1 MARVLVA
8 CEFSGV
14 VRDAFRRRGHD
25 AWSCDLLPADDG
37 SPYHHQG
44 DIIEFLRQNPK
55 WDLIIAHPPCF
66 RLCNSGVRWLA
77 ERNLWNE
84 MREAAKFFKF
94 FLDYDC
100 PHIAVENPIPHKYA
114 LEIIG
119 RKYDQL
125 IQPWQFGE
133 PYSKATCLWL
143 KNLPRLVPTEIVP
156 PERREQYCHRLPPSP
171 ERSNLRSITYRGI
184 AEGMASQWSAIL

>member
-1 MARVLVA
+1 MQP
-8 CEFSGV
+8 S
-14 VRDAFRRRGHD
+14 
-25 AWSCDLLPADDG
+25 PDG
-37 SPYHHQG
+37 SSFHFEDDVKEILDFFTP
-44 DIIEFLRQNPK
+44 EE
-55 WDLIIAHPPCF
+55 WDLIIAHPPCT
-66 RLCNSGVRWLA
+66 RLCNSGVQWLA
-77 ERNLWNE
+77 KRNLWAE
-84 MREAAKFFKF
+84 MREGAEFFKF
-94 FLDYDC
+94 FMDLNC
-100 PHIAVENPIPHKYA
+100 EHIAIENPIPHKYA

-156 PERREQYCHRLPPSP
+156 PERREQYCHRLPPSS

-184 AEGMASQWSAIL
+184 AEGMASQWSPLLD